1 LTAQNNIES
10 LSVEASTSHLA
21 KVRDF
26 VAEHAAKHGF
36 NQKEISEIRLAVDE
50 AYTNIIKHAYKNDPE
65 NLVTIYLGFDNDS
78 FWISLQDKGESFD
91 RASYKTPDLMTQIKQ
106 KKRGGM
112 GVYLIHKL
120 MDQVQYNRKGQFNE
134 IRMEKYLQS

>member
-1 LTAQNNIES
+1 LAGNNNIAT

-26 VAEHAAKHGF
+26 VAEHAARHGF
-36 NQKEISEIRLAVDE
+36 SAKQISEIRLAVDE
-50 AYTNIIKHAYKNDPE
+50 AYTNIIKHAYKNDP
-65 NLVTIYLGFDNDS
+65 NNSVNIKLGFDDNN

-91 RASYKTPDLMTQIKQ
+91 RASYKAPDLVQQIKQ

-112 GVYLIHKL
+112 GVYLIQKL
-120 MDQVQYNRKGQFNE
+120 MDQVHYNRKGQLNE
-134 IRMEKYLQS
+134 IRMVKQL